1 MARLLLKWVLN
12 ALALL
17 VTAKMVPGFHVRSIG
32 VALIAVIII
41 GLLNVTIGFLLKLI
55 TLPLGILTLGLFFL
69 VINAFILKLA
79 SNVIPGFWV
88 TTWTAA
94 LIGALVLALLQMF
107 LSLIMD
113 KN

>member
-1 MARLLLKWVLN
+1 
-12 ALALL
+12 
-17 VTAKMVPGFHVRSIG
+17 
-32 VALIAVIII
+32 
-41 GLLNVTIGFLLKLI
+41 
-55 TLPLGILTLGLFFL
+55 
-69 VINAFILKLA
+69 LKLA

-113 KN
+113 KD

>member
-1 MARLLLKWVLN
+1 MIRLLLKWVLN

-17 VTAKMVPGFHVRSIG
+17 VTAKMVPGFHVRSVG
-32 VALIAVIII
+32 VALVAVIII

-113 KN
+113 KD